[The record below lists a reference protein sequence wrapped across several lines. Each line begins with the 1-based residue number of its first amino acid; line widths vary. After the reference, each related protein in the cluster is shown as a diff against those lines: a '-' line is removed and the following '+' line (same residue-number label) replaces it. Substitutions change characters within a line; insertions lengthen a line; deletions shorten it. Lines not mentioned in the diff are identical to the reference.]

1 MLDTISRQV
10 LSRKPGHL
18 LDIGTGSGILASRF
32 YQAGWEVTALDFSE
46 EMLRQARRRM
56 PAAKF
61 ILSDFSNELSQ
72 ELSGISFD
80 FITMTYAL
88 HHLRYEKQA
97 EFIRSLIP
105 LLRENGKIL
114 VGDIAFETLSDLKD
128 CQQRFPRDW
137 DEDEYYP
144 ILTEIEKQLSDLR
157 VHFEVVSFCAGVFE
171 VFPIK

>member
-1 MLDTISRQV
+1 M
-10 LSRKPGHL
+10 
-18 LDIGTGSGILASRF
+18 
-32 YQAGWEVTALDFSE
+32 
-46 EMLRQARRRM
+46 
-56 PAAKF
+56 
-61 ILSDFSNELSQ
+61 
-72 ELSGISFD
+72 SFD